1 MALCLVSQGQQ
12 GKSHQLRLLRYILGR
27 LCRNPQCDQIT
38 KETKSVVDETIK
50 RMELCFGLAR
60 GDCSLA
66 SLDTQAYSAFASP
79 CCQVSTSTQ
88 AQSWQTPSS
97 CTRTRMAF
105 ADHCQSLVR
114 SVSFSQYSIVRGSTI
129 EGIGEHIEE
138 IRLGADTGDSSC
150 DEQGEGYH
158 PQRSLQ
164 THAWS
169 GVSSRHRREKL
180 QKAKTARTNMH
191 RNWGKFLDDSVK
203 RWQQHG
209 EKFTKEDEELANAID
224 AATSVFQAARTH
236 LEETKEALAEFDNIV
251 EKEIPEVSD
260 EDLMADTT
268 GSIGDGIQEM
278 LTNLTRLRDAQD
290 DIEANAAKKART
302 EEPPATPAAEG
313 GSALPKAMQPFGG
326 GANRP
331 VGDLPGPLCSGCGR
345 CPIHCCLLEPLH
357 FGG

>member
-1 MALCLVSQGQQ
+1 MRQSSAWNYASDWQEETVPWQASTPRRTQPSPRRAAKSPRQPKRKAGKRQVLAQEPEWPSQITANPSSAPSASASTVSLEAQQLRELVSTLK
-12 GKSHQLRLLRYILGR
+12 KSDLELTPEIQAAMSKVKV
-27 LCRNPQCDQIT
+27 IT
-38 KETKSVVDETIK
+38 PKE
-50 RMELCFGLAR
+50 
-60 GDCSLA
+60 A
-66 SLDTQAYSAFASP
+66 SKLMHGAVSRLDTA
-79 CCQVSTSTQ
+79 
-88 AQSWQTPSS
+88 
-97 CTRTRMAF
+97 
-105 ADHCQSLVR
+105 
-114 SVSFSQYSIVRGSTI
+114 
-129 EGIGEHIEE
+129 
-138 IRLGADTGDSSC
+138 
-150 DEQGEGYH
+150 
-158 PQRSLQ
+158 
-164 THAWS
+164 
-169 GVSSRHRREKL
+169 REKL

-191 RNWGKFLDDSVK
+191 RNSGKFLDDSVK

>member
-169 GVSSRHRREKL
+169 GVSSRHSTREAAKGQDGQNKHASKFGQIFGRFRQKMAAAWREIHQGRRRVSQCHRRCYIRLSSCSHSFGGDQRSPRRVRQHRRERDPRGQRRRFDGRYNREHWRWHSRNAHQPHTFEGCSGRYRGQCGKESS
-180 QKAKTARTNMH
+180 H
-191 RNWGKFLDDSVK
+191 R
-203 RWQQHG
+203 R
-209 EKFTKEDEELANAID
+209 
-224 AATSVFQAARTH
+224 ATSHSCCRGWISLAQGYAA
-236 LEETKEALAEFDNIV
+236 FWW
-251 EKEIPEVSD
+251 
-260 EDLMADTT
+260 
-268 GSIGDGIQEM
+268 
-278 LTNLTRLRDAQD
+278 
-290 DIEANAAKKART
+290 
-302 EEPPATPAAEG
+302 G
-313 GSALPKAMQPFGG
+313 GK
-326 GANRP
+326 
-331 VGDLPGPLCSGCGR
+331 
-345 CPIHCCLLEPLH
+345 
-357 FGG
+357 